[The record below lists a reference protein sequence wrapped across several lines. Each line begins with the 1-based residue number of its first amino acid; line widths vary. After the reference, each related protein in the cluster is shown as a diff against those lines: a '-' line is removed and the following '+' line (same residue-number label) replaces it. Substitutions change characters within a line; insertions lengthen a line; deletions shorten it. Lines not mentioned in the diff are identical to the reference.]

1 MKKTVSFLL
10 GIYLCLFFNA
20 NILADIQLPDMG
32 DTSGNIISP
41 EEERQLGE
49 AFMRELRRAVAINED
64 PESVEYIQSLGY
76 RIAAQTQSPMNF
88 TFFIVDSPVIN
99 AFAAPGGYIGIHSGL
114 ILETQ
119 TESELASVLAH
130 ETAHVT
136 QRHLPRAF
144 EQASKL
150 SLPTAAALIAAII
163 LAQNNPEVAHAA
175 ITTSIASAQQS
186 MINFTRANE
195 KEADNVGMQYLA
207 AAGFNPMGMPV
218 FFSRLHKAHRYY
230 TNKLPEYLNT
240 HPITLS
246 RIAES
251 KSRAE
256 QLPPSRDKSH
266 ESFYPLLR
274 AKLRI
279 YADKSGIDS
288 LAYYKNQLAENND
301 TTSRYGYALA
311 LMKTNQANRAEK
323 HAQQLLEEQPEHSA
337 FIHLFAK
344 IKIKQ
349 GQYGKAI
356 ATLEKALKIYPRHY
370 PLTMLLAEALI
381 DNQQAFEAQR
391 LLLDQIY
398 YRKPTP
404 SLYQLFAKAT
414 NDLGLQAESHE
425 ALAEYHY
432 QQGAIA
438 MAINQIESAL
448 KVADPNNF
456 HLISRLEARKTEL
469 TYELKLRTNKH

>member
-1 MKKTVSFLL
+1 MRKIINLL
-10 GIYLCLFFNA
+10 LAFYFCLFSANA
-20 NILADIQLPDMG
+20 LTGIQLPEMG
-32 DTSGNIISP
+32 DTSGHVISP

-49 AFMRELRRAVAINED
+49 AFMRELRRAVTINED

-76 RIAAQTQSPMNF
+76 RIAAQTQSSTNF

-99 AFAAPGGYIGIHSGL
+99 AFAAPGGYVGIHSGL

-130 ETAHVT
+130 EAAHVT

-163 LAQNNPEVAHAA
+163 LAQNNANIAHAA

-186 MINFTRANE
+186 MINFTRSNE

-207 AAGFNPMGMPV
+207 AAGFDPMGMPV

-256 QLPPSRDKSH
+256 QLPPVHDKSH

-274 AKLRI
+274 AKLRVHV
-279 YADKSGIDS
+279 DKSGIDS
-288 LAYYKNQLAENND
+288 LAYYKSQLAKNKD
-301 TTSRYGYALA
+301 SVSRYGYALA
-311 LMKTNQANRAEK
+311 LLKTNHTHRAEK
-323 HAQQLLEEQPEHSA
+323 HAQQLLKEQPERSA
-337 FIHLFAK
+337 FIHLYAK
-344 IKIKQ
+344 VKIKQ
-349 GQYGKAI
+349 GKYKEAI
-356 ATLEKALKIYPRHY
+356 DTLKKALKIYPRHY
-370 PLTMLLAEALI
+370 PLTMLLAKALI
-381 DNQQAFEAQR
+381 DNRQAFEAQR

-414 NDLGLQAESHE
+414 SELGLQAESHE

-469 TYELKLRTNKH
+469 TYELKLRTNSH

>member
-1 MKKTVSFLL
+1 MTKIIKPFLL
-10 GIYLCLFFNA
+10 LCIALLQPPV
-20 NILADIQLPDMG
+20 LAEVELPKMG
-32 DTSGNIISP
+32 DTSGSIISP
-41 EEERQLGE
+41 EEERKLGE
-49 AFMRELRRAVAINED
+49 AFMRELRRAVDINED

-76 RIAAQTQSPMNF
+76 RVAAQAQSPINF
-88 TFFIVDSPVIN
+88 NFFIVDSPVIN

-114 ILETQ
+114 ILETK

-163 LAQNNPEVAHAA
+163 LAQNNPDIAHAA
-175 ITTSIASAQQS
+175 LATTIAGSQQS

-195 KEADNVGMQYLA
+195 KEADNMGMQYLA
-207 AAGFNPMGMPV
+207 AAHFDPMGMPA

-230 TNKLPEYLNT
+230 DNKLPEYLST

-251 KSRAE
+251 KSRAA
-256 QLPPSRDKSH
+256 QFPKKQTISD
-266 ESFYPLLR
+266 ESFYPLLK
-274 AKLRI
+274 AKLRVQT
-279 YADKSGIDS
+279 DNTGFKS
-288 LAYYKNQLAENND
+288 LNYYKKALDVSNNHINH
-301 TTSRYGYALA
+301 YGYALA
-311 LMKTNQANRAEK
+311 LLKANRAIKAEK
-323 HAQQLLEEQPEHSA
+323 HASLLLKQQPENAA
-337 FIHLFAK
+337 FIHLSSR
-344 IKIKQ
+344 IKLKLGHNQETIDL
-349 GQYGKAI
+349 I
-356 ATLEKALKIYPRHY
+356 TKALKIYPRHY
-370 PLTMLLAEALI
+370 PLTMLLAEALL
-381 DNQQAFEAQR
+381 DDDQAYEAQR

-414 NDLGLQAESHE
+414 AKVGLHAESHE

-438 MAINQIESAL
+438 MAINQLVSAL
-448 KVADPNNF
+448 KIADKKNF
-456 HLISRLEARKTEL
+456 HLISRLEARKAEL
-469 TYELKLRTNKH
+469 TYELKLRTDKH